1 MIGTFKPFDLLDFT
15 FPSDPRISPGGD
27 AVVFVEHRVDP
38 ENDGYKSAIL
48 MLDVTSGPEPNSYGP
63 GFPEEAAEAEFSAP
77 RRFTSGYDRD
87 THPRW
92 SPDGAYLAFLSD
104 RSVEGREIG
113 KQVWYAPTDG
123 GEPRPLTRIL
133 GGVEGFCWSPRGD
146 CLAVTVRCDPEK
158 GVTET
163 TGDEDDGD
171 ADDDR
176 LRRLYKKYNADV
188 RHIDKLLYKHDGIG
202 FLEGKRSQVATV
214 SFDPSR
220 DGFAEPANVTSGD
233 FDHADPA
240 FSPDGE
246 WIAVAACREP
256 DPDPKR
262 FRDLW
267 LFPTEG
273 GEPVK
278 VTASVG
284 DVGSPSFS
292 PDGRRV
298 AYLGFE
304 RSRPGWYD
312 HHRMWTVEVG
322 DDPASMDSFDPNE
335 MTGDHDVAFGNTAI
349 GDMGFS
355 GPDMEITWDPTGSHL
370 FHYTSERG
378 TTQLVR
384 VDLGDGR
391 VELLTSGDRAIFD
404 AHLRPE
410 LSLGALALSTPQN
423 PGQVH
428 LLSLEDPKPA
438 GMAGEF
444 SDGVLDAQSQYLG
457 ESLAYLS
464 SSDLLAR
471 RRVPVAERFTFRAD
485 EDSPVADGWVLM
497 PPNIPEGENLPVVL
511 QIHGGPAAMYTGG
524 FFFEFQLLAAA
535 GYAVVFCNP
544 RGSSGYGEE
553 FRTAI
558 QPGWGDVDYADVM
571 AALDTALADNPGLDA
586 DRSGVAGGSYGGYMT
601 NWIIGHTDRFRAAIT
616 MRCVSNIYSFWG
628 TCDLGPLWSD
638 MYGGRPW
645 ENPEKYHQ
653 QSPVRH
659 MDAVDTPTLVIHSEE
674 DNRCPVEQGEQ
685 VYSTLKSQGVE
696 TEMIRYP
703 KESHG
708 LSRGGH
714 PWHRIHRVERIL
726 EWFGRYISNSAQ

>member
-1 MIGTFKPFDLLDFT
+1 MIETFEPFDLLHFT
-15 FPSDPRISPGGD
+15 FPSDPRLSPDGRKV
-27 AVVFVEHRVDP
+27 AFVEHRVDP
-38 ENDGYKSAIL
+38 ENDGYKSAVL
-48 MLDVTSGPEPNSYGP
+48 LLDVASGPGPDSYVP
-63 GFPEEAAEAEFSAP
+63 GFPEKSAEVEFSAP
-77 RRFTSGYDRD
+77 RRFTSGYHRD

-92 SPDGAYLAFLSD
+92 SPDGAHLAFLSD
-104 RSVEGREIG
+104 RRVEGSEIG

-123 GEPRPLTRIL
+123 GEPRPLTRIE
-133 GGVEGFCWSPRGD
+133 GGVEGFAWSPLGD
-146 CLAVTVRCDPEK
+146 GLTVTVRCDPER
-158 GVTET
+158 GVLEVEEAE
-163 TGDEDDGD
+163 ED
-171 ADDDR
+171 AEEDR
-176 LRRLYKKYNADV
+176 LRRLYNKYTEDV
-188 RHIDKLLYKHDGIG
+188 RHIDRLLYKHDGIG
-202 FLEGKRSQVATV
+202 FLKGKRSHVATIA
-214 SFDPSR
+214 FDP
-220 DGFAEPANVTSGD
+220 DHEGFAEPVDLTFGD

-240 FSPDGE
+240 FSPDGK

-267 LFPTEG
+267 LFPTG
-273 GEPVK
+273 SGDPIK

-284 DVGSPSFS
+284 DVSCPAFS
-292 PDGRRV
+292 PDGRSV

-304 RSRPGWYD
+304 RTRPGWYD
-312 HHRMWTVEVG
+312 HHRMWIVEVG
-322 DDPASMDSFDPNE
+322 DDPGAMEEFEPRE
-335 MTGDHDVAFGNTAI
+335 VTGDHDVAFGNTAI

-355 GPDMEITWDPTGSHL
+355 GPDMQITWDVTGSHL

-384 VDLGDGR
+384 VDIADGR
-391 VELLTSGDRAIFD
+391 VDLLTSGDRAIFN

-410 LSLGALALSTPQN
+410 LSLGVIALSTPRN

-428 LLSLEDPKPA
+428 LLSLEDREPA
-438 GMAGEF
+438 GAAGEF
-444 SDGVLDAQSQYLG
+444 SDRVPDAREQKIG
-457 ESLAYLS
+457 EAVAYLS
-464 SSDLLAR
+464 SGDILGSRHVA
-471 RRVPVAERFTFRAD
+471 VAERFTFRAD
-485 EDSPVADGWVLM
+485 GDSPLVDGWIMM
-497 PPNIPEGENLPVVL
+497 PPDASQRESLPVIL

-571 AALDTALADNPGLDA
+571 AALDVALKENPKLDE
-586 DRSGVAGGSYGGYMT
+586 DRCGVAGGSYGGYMT

-638 MYGGRPW
+638 MYDGRPW

-653 QSPVRH
+653 QSPVRY
-659 MDAVDTPTLVIHSEE
+659 MDGVSTPTLVIHSEE

-685 VYSTLKSQGVE
+685 VYTTLKSQGVE

-703 KESHG
+703 GESHG

-714 PWHRIHRVERIL
+714 PWHRIHRLERIL
-726 EWFGRYISNSAQ
+726 EWFERYVPDPAR